1 MLDLDLCQD
10 CGVRLRKFQWDAPAQ
25 ALAVSR
31 FAAHGFGSLMRRAAD
46 RGLPADRW
54 VARHFYVRARACPKS
69 SIRSSAS
76 SIPTETLT
84 KVSLMPIFPLS
95 SAESCV

>member
-10 CGVRLRKFQWDAPAQ
+10 RGVRLRKFQWDAPAQ

-54 VARHFYVRARACPKS
+54 ATHFYVRARACAKS
-69 SIRSSAS
+69 SIMASAS